1 MTEGGSSKM
10 TQVGSSK
17 HAPISIGEIAKPPFA
32 RLPDP
37 KTLFARRSERLRVLA
52 EGHDLGLY
60 LSFLAGLTDVQH
72 RVQED
77 LPAVEPPNEKA
88 RARARAFGMP
98 PLDRLRFT
106 TDTAFDAT
114 FERLLPLADALE
126 MPAPARR
133 AIERVRC
140 ADAVARTE
148 MAKGVLANA
157 VAVEMLA
164 EHVFAAAIVQVHF
177 TRLAAELDAS
187 RLVPVGDGVCPACG
201 GPPLAS
207 VIVGWR
213 GAHGT
218 RFCSCALCGT
228 LWNYVRIKCTLCG
241 STKGITYRAIEGDAG
256 TVKAE
261 TCDSCHC
268 YVKIL
273 QQHVDPS
280 LEALADDVASL
291 ALDLLV
297 REAGYRRGAV
307 NPFMLGY

>member
-1 MTEGGSSKM
+1 M

-17 HAPISIGEIAKPPFA
+17 HAPIPIGEIAKPPFA

-52 EGHDLGLY
+52 EGHDLRSY
-60 LSFLAGLTDVQH
+60 LSFLAGLTGVQH

-77 LPAVEPPNEKA
+77 LPAVEPSNEESRE
-88 RARARAFGMP
+88 RAREFGMP

-106 TDTAFDAT
+106 TDAGFDAT
-114 FERLLPLADALE
+114 FERFLSLADGLD

-133 AIERVRC
+133 AIERVRL
-140 ADAVARTE
+140 ADSVARTE
-148 MAKGVLANA
+148 MAKAALANA
-157 VAVEMLA
+157 VAVETLA
-164 EHVFAAAIVQVHF
+164 EHVFVAAIVQVHF
-177 TRLAAELDAS
+177 ARLAAELDAR

-201 GPPLAS
+201 GPPVAS
-207 VIVGWR
+207 LIVGWHD
-213 GAHGT
+213 AHGT

-241 STKGITYRAIEGDAG
+241 STKGITYRAVEGEAG

-273 QQHVDPS
+273 HQHVDPS
-280 LEALADDVASL
+280 LEAVADDAASL

>member
-1 MTEGGSSKM
+1 M

-17 HAPISIGEIAKPPFA
+17 HAPIPIGEIAKPPFV

-52 EGHDLGLY
+52 EGHDLRPY
-60 LSFLAGLTDVQH
+60 LSFLAGLTGVQH

-77 LPAVEPPNEKA
+77 LPAVEPSNEESRE
-88 RARARAFGMP
+88 RAREFGMP

-106 TDTAFDAT
+106 TDTGFDAT
-114 FERLLPLADALE
+114 FERFLSLADGLD

-133 AIERVRC
+133 AIERVRL
-140 ADAVARTE
+140 ADSVARTE
-148 MAKGVLANA
+148 MAKAALANA
-157 VAVEMLA
+157 VAVETLA
-164 EHVFAAAIVQVHF
+164 EHVFVAAIVQVHF
-177 TRLAAELDAS
+177 ARLAAELDAR

-201 GPPLAS
+201 GPPVAS
-207 VIVGWR
+207 LIVGWHD
-213 GAHGT
+213 AHGT

-241 STKGITYRAIEGDAG
+241 STKGITYRAVEGEAG

-273 QQHVDPS
+273 HQHVDPS
-280 LEALADDVASL
+280 LEAVADDAASL